1 MAHKNKRIKVINI
14 QEFLP
19 SMAATREE
27 RSRDVFP
34 EAWVEFVIVN
44 AGGWAQQNG
53 GGKLKQYTNEV
64 FDLQSIRVFRG
75 LSYIA
80 TAK

>member
-1 MAHKNKRIKVINI
+1 MAV
-14 QEFLP
+14 
-19 SMAATREE
+19 A
-27 RSRDVFP
+27 
-34 EAWVEFVIVN
+34 
-44 AGGWAQQNG
+44 
-53 GGKLKQYTNEV
+53 KQYANEV

>member
-1 MAHKNKRIKVINI
+1 MWMAHKNKRIKVINI

-44 AGGWAQQNG
+44 AGG
-53 GGKLKQYTNEV
+53 
-64 FDLQSIRVFRG
+64 
-75 LSYIA
+75 
-80 TAK
+80 

>member
-1 MAHKNKRIKVINI
+1 MWMAHKNKRIKVINI

-19 SMAATREE
+19 VIRGERREVVLFFVRPGSSSWSWTREAE
-27 RSRDVFP
+27 PNKMAV
-34 EAWVEFVIVN
+34 A
-44 AGGWAQQNG
+44 
-53 GGKLKQYTNEV
+53 KQYTNEV
-64 FDLQSIRVFRG
+64 FDLQSIQVFRG